1 SRETSETKSRET
13 GETSGTKSR
22 ETSETKSRETNETS
36 DTKSRETDETGDAKS
51 RETTDPKVSSLEPR
65 HAETQKL
72 LDEMWS
78 RGGAD
83 TVRLGTDKVPGEAE
97 KITGRPKAT
106 AAKRLSAARD
116 LYKAGRR
123 RVIET
128 GDETETEALTGTD
141 N

>member
-1 SRETSETKSRET
+1 SRETGETSETKSRET
-13 GETSGTKSR
+13 SDTRSRETG
-22 ETSETKSRETNETS
+22 ETSETKSRETS
-36 DTKSRETDETGDAKS
+36 DTRSRETGETGDTKS

-72 LDEMWS
+72 LDVMWS

-106 AAKRLSAARD
+106 AAKRLKAARD
-116 LYKAGRR
+116 LFTAGSRQ
-123 RVIET
+123 VIET
-128 GDETETEALTGTD
+128 DGETETEALTGTD